1 MHTTSKEN
9 NKAVKNMEIHV
20 LEPVNSPISS
30 RSRHVREKKKVI
42 KFIILSQSITT
53 SDEE

>member
-1 MHTTSKEN
+1 MFLNQSTVQSARGHATYEG
-9 NKAVKNMEIHV
+9 
-20 LEPVNSPISS
+20 
-30 RSRHVREKKKVI
+30 RKKVI